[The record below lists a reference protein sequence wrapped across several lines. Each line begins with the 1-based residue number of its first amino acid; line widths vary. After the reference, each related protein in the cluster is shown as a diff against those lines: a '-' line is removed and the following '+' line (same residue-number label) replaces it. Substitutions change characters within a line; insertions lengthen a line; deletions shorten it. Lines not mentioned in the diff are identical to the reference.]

1 RVDHDNMASAS
12 TRHLLLVAVVLAV
25 SHSARANPV
34 TVGQAC
40 KLYAKHASSC
50 TEALAKAPGMPVA
63 PMPLP
68 VLAELAV
75 TYAAASGSAALA
87 FIKRMEMLAGGT
99 MPLDCVEKCV
109 EKFQTAVAALQ
120 KNRAAIIEHRDVARV
135 KRWVRMARADGET
148 CMDKC
153 HMKEGGADPT
163 IIRKITDLGKLCSVA
178 LTLADAA
185 ATHG

>member
-1 RVDHDNMASAS
+1 MASAS

-40 KLYAKHASSC
+40 KLYAKHAVSC

-87 FIKRMEMLAGGT
+87 FIKRMELLAGGT

-109 EKFQTAVAALQ
+109 EKFQTAAAALE

-135 KRWVRMARADGET
+135 KRWVRAARADGET

-178 LTLADAA
+178 LTLTDAA
-185 ATHG
+185 ATHA